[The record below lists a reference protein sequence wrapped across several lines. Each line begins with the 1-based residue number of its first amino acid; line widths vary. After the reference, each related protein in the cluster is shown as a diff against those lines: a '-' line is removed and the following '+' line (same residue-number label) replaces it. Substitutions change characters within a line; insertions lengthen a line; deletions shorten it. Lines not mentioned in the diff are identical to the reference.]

1 MTSPPGG
8 CKVAVE
14 MEIQKRQLVAKD
26 KELEMARANLNIQ
39 KANAVR
45 RPRRGPRPR
54 RTPFTLVLRR
64 GTHL

>member
-1 MTSPPGG
+1 MMTSPGG

-39 KANAVR
+39 KANEVR
-45 RPRRGPRPR
+45 RPPQTAP
-54 RTPFTLVLRR
+54 TADPIYISA
-64 GTHL
+64 